1 MGYDLIVIGGSYAGM
16 SAAMQLARA
25 HRSVLVVDGGQRRN
39 RTAATAHG
47 FLTQEGADPAQIA
60 LTARDQL
67 CAYPTVTWLEADVES
82 ASGSND
88 AFSVTLADGRRLEG
102 RRLLLATGVFDE
114 LPEIAGLAERW
125 GTSVFHCPYCHGF
138 ELAKGRIGVIASG
151 QDWVQQAELLTE
163 WGRVTLLLNGRPRP
177 DAGDARALDR
187 RGVELVDAPV
197 ARIEG
202 RAEVVLVDGQRHV
215 FEGLFIAPRHVPSS
229 SVAERLGCAL
239 EDVSTGVQVRTDDE
253 HRTSLDGVFACGDV
267 ARVPHSLSQ
276 AVADGAGAGTQIHQS
291 LVWPEK
297 SGE

>member
-1 MGYDLIVIGGSYAGM
+1 MGYDVLVIGGGYAGM

-25 HRSVLVVDGGQRRN
+25 HRSVLVVDAGRRRN
-39 RTAATAHG
+39 RTAAAAHG

-60 LTARDQL
+60 LTAREQL
-67 CAYPTVTWLEADVES
+67 CAYPTVTWLEGQVES
-82 ASGSND
+82 ASGGND
-88 AFSVTLADGRRLEG
+88 AFSVTLADGSRLQA

-163 WGRVTLLLNGRPRP
+163 WGQVTLLLNGRARP
-177 DAGDARALDR
+177 DAQDAQDLDR
-187 RGVELVDAPV
+187 RGVKLVDAQV

-215 FEGLFIAPRHVPSS
+215 FEGLFIAPRHVPSG
-229 SVAERLGCAL
+229 SVAQRLGCAMI
-239 EDVSTGVQVRTDDE
+239 EVSTGLQVDTDDK
-253 HRTSLDGVFACGDV
+253 HRTSLDGVYACGDV
-267 ARVPHSLSQ
+267 ARIPHSLSL

-297 SGE
+297 AGE

>member
-1 MGYDLIVIGGSYAGM
+1 MGYDLIVIGGGYAGM
-16 SAAMQLARA
+16 SAAMQLVRA
-25 HRSVLVVDGGQRRN
+25 HRTVVVVDGGRRRN
-39 RTAATAHG
+39 RSAATAHG

-67 CAYPTVTWLEADVES
+67 RAYPTLTWIEGEVEG
-82 ASGSND
+82 ASGTCD
-88 AFSVTLADGRRLEG
+88 AFEVVLGDGARLQG

-114 LPEIAGLAERW
+114 LPEIPGLAERW
-125 GTSVFHCPYCHGF
+125 GTSVFHCPYCHAF
-138 ELAKGRIGVIASG
+138 ELAKGRIGVIAGG
-151 QDWVQQAELLTE
+151 QDWVQQAELLAE
-163 WGRVTLLLNGRPRP
+163 WGRVTLLLNGRAEPGP
-177 DAGDARALDR
+177 EEARDLDR
-187 RGVELVDAPV
+187 RGVELVAAPV

-229 SVAERLGCAL
+229 SVAQRLGCAL

-267 ARVPHSLSQ
+267 ARIPHSLSQ

-291 LVWPEK
+291 LVWPGKRLE
-297 SGE
+297 